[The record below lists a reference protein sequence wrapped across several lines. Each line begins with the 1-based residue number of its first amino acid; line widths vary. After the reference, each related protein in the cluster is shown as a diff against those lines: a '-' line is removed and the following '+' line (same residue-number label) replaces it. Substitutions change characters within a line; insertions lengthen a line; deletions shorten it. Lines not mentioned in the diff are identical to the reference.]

1 MKKKLSV
8 IVVVISVFATL
19 FGCNEGGGDSK
30 DDTSRIQLKLIDEPD
45 EKYKEVN
52 IEIIDIQYNNTED
65 DEGWISLKPV
75 DGYPVKVDLTELV
88 AGNELLL
95 SDDIIPS
102 GSENQIRL
110 VLSDNN
116 TLLLEGSDNP
126 IDLDTPSAQ
135 QSGLKLKLN
144 TDLEGGFS
152 YTFILDWDVSKS
164 IVKAGNSGKYILKP
178 VIRVNLEVNSGSIS
192 GIVVAEVL
200 DDEIDG
206 AVPQDK
212 TEVFIFTENDEYV
225 GSTFTNDKGEFLVQ
239 GLDEG
244 NYILKIVTLDYADY
258 ESEQLIKVTAGEITD
273 AGTIELQVLVS

>member
-1 MKKKLSV
+1 MKKKLSI

-19 FGCNEGGGDSK
+19 FGCDEGGGGTK

-65 DEGWISLKPV
+65 DEGWTSLKPE
-75 DGYPVKVDLTELV
+75 DGYPIKVDLTELV
-88 AGNELLL
+88 AGNDLLL

-102 GSENQIRL
+102 GLLNQIRL

-116 TLLLEGSDNP
+116 TLLLEGSDDP

-144 TDLEGGFS
+144 TALEGGFS

-244 NYILKIVTLDYADY
+244 NYILKIVTLNYADY
-258 ESEQLIKVTAGEITD
+258 ESEEPIKVTVGEITD

>member
-1 MKKKLSV
+1 MKKKLSI

-19 FGCNEGGGDSK
+19 FGCNEGNGGTK

-65 DEGWISLKPV
+65 DEGWTSLKPV
-75 DGYPVKVDLTELV
+75 DGYPIKVDLTELV
-88 AGNELLL
+88 AGNDLLL

-102 GSENQIRL
+102 GSVNQIRL

-116 TLLLEGSDNP
+116 TLLLEGSADP
-126 IDLDTPSAQ
+126 IDLDTPSAE

-192 GIVVAEVL
+192 GIVVAEEL
-200 DDEIDG
+200 EDEIDG

-244 NYILKIVTLDYADY
+244 YYILKIVTLNYADF
-258 ESEQLIKVTAGEITD
+258 ESKQPIMVTAGEITD

>member
-1 MKKKLSV
+1 MKKKLSI

-19 FGCNEGGGDSK
+19 FGCNEGSGGTK
-30 DDTSRIQLKLIDEPD
+30 DETSRIQLKLIDEPD

-65 DEGWISLKPV
+65 DEGWTSLKPV
-75 DGYPVKVDLTELV
+75 DGYPIKVDLTELV
-88 AGNELLL
+88 AGNDLLL

-102 GSENQIRL
+102 GSINQIRL

-116 TLLLEGSDNP
+116 TLLLEGSEEP

-144 TDLEGGFS
+144 TELEGGFS

-200 DDEIDG
+200 DDDIDG

-244 NYILKIVTLDYADY
+244 NYILKIVTLNYADY
-258 ESEQLIKVTAGEITD
+258 ESEEPIKVTIGEITD